1 MTTKPDRDLLE
12 YAGYCGTVNV
22 SLEDE
27 TLYGEVLY
35 IRDLIMYDG
44 IDVPTL
50 TANFKKAV
58 DDYLA
63 LCRELGD
70 KPEKPFTGTFQ
81 VRIPQDLHR
90 GIAIAAQKA
99 NISINKFTEEALAMK
114 VEGRRQVRLDD
125 LIARQHLEFATKLD
139 AVTTNSQVSG
149 ATNATGSTQLCSE
162 FRQKV
167 TSMRTA

>member
-1 MTTKPDRDLLE
+1 MTTKLDRDLLE

-27 TLYGEVLY
+27 TLHGKVLY
-35 IRDLIMYDG
+35 IRDLIIYDG
-44 IDVPTL
+44 VNVPTL

-63 LCRELGD
+63 LCLELGD

-90 GIAIAAQKA
+90 EIAIAAQKA
-99 NISINKFTEEALAMK
+99 NISVNKFTEEALVMK
-114 VEGRRQVRLDD
+114 VEGRRQVRLGD
-125 LIARQHLEFATKLD
+125 LIERQHLEFGTKLTKF
-139 AVTTNSQVSG
+139 TTSARASG
-149 ATNATGSTQLCSE
+149 ATNMGSAQIFNFAQTAA
-162 FRQKV
+162 
-167 TSMRTA
+167 SMSVQ